1 MNKAYRVIWNASLG
15 AWVAVSELAK
25 SKGKSKTV
33 KKIAGSV
40 VVATATIITVSAHSQ
55 DINEDLNVTGKI
67 TATGTITG
75 SDVTTDSGASLNDL
89 NSKVNNTT
97 TGLASKASQT
107 DLDNLTTTV
116 NGKASQN
123 DFNNLNNQVNNATTG
138 LATKASKAEVTAA
151 KTEVVQGKNI
161 NVTSTTGSNGQTVY
175 TVKTADDVNFNTLTT
190 TGNTSIG

>member
-1 MNKAYRVIWNASLG
+1 MNKVYRVIWNASLG

-40 VVATATIITVSAHSQ
+40 VVATAAIITVSAHSQ

-116 NGKASQN
+116 NGKASQT

-138 LATKASKAEVTAA
+138 LAT
-151 KTEVVQGKNI
+151 
-161 NVTSTTGSNGQTVY
+161 
-175 TVKTADDVNFNTLTT
+175 
-190 TGNTSIG
+190 